1 MPRQRMA
8 PGEHGRISVTQCGKG
23 IFEARTYVR
32 DSDGARRKVRRTG
45 RSDEDARRALQRHLR
60 QRTAPLTGQVISD
73 TTTLTELFD
82 VWITRKVSEDRL
94 MPQSEAQYRKVWR
107 VHGAG
112 KLGAL
117 RIRELSTSRADAHLK
132 SVQSVRQA
140 QLLRIVLKGM
150 FTLAVRFDVV
160 AVNPIVEAR
169 PNRASKRVV
178 RAATPEEFRR
188 IRQAVAEY
196 AGAAVRGPQRGRYL
210 PAFVEVAMATG
221 ARPGEVLAIRWED
234 VDLLADPPTVT
245 INGTII
251 DHQTIPGMPAH
262 RQDVRKH
269 GAPPLTTILPAHGV
283 EALTELFG
291 ATGPAGLVFKN
302 RDGGPMSACNLRR
315 SMRAALPEDLRWCTP
330 HSFRRTAGTVVRD
343 AHGVEAA
350 QQQLGHA
357 HLATTEGHYVEKKAI
372 GPDARKA
379 LDAFMDGESGR

>member
-1 MPRQRMA
+1 MPRQRLQ
-8 PGEHGRISVTQCGKG
+8 PGEHGRITVIACGKSL
-23 IFEARTYVR
+23 FEASTYVR
-32 DSDGARRKVRRTG
+32 DGDGVRRKVRRTG
-45 RSDEDARRALQRHLR
+45 RSEEDARRALQRHLK
-60 QRTAPLTGQVISD
+60 QRTAPLTGQIISE
-73 TTTLTELFD
+73 TTTLAELFD
-82 VWITRKVSEDRL
+82 VWIARKVSEDRL

-107 VHGAG
+107 IHGAG

-132 SVQSVRQA
+132 SIGSVRQA

-150 FTLAVRFDVV
+150 FTLAVRFDVI

-169 PNRASKRVV
+169 PNSASKRDV
-178 RAATPEEFRR
+178 RAATPVEFRR
-188 IRQAVAEY
+188 IRQAVTEY
-196 AGAAVRGPQRGRYL
+196 ADAPIRGPQRGRYL
-210 PAFVEVAMATG
+210 PAFVELAMATG

-234 VDLLADPPTVT
+234 VDLLAEPPTVT
-245 INGTII
+245 ITGTII
-251 DHQTIPGMPAH
+251 DHQTIPGRAAH
-262 RQDVRKH
+262 RQDTRKQ
-269 GAPPLTTILPAHGV
+269 GAPPLTTMLPAHGV

-302 RDGGPMSACNLRR
+302 RDGGPLSANNLRR
-315 SMRAALPEDLRWCTP
+315 SMRAALPDDLRWCTP

-357 HLATTEGHYVEKKAI
+357 HLATTEGHYVEKKTI

-379 LDAFMDGESGR
+379 IDAFMGGGK

>member
-1 MPRQRMA
+1 ME
-8 PGEHGRISVTQCGKG
+8 PGDHGRVTVTQCDKTL
-23 IFEARTYVR
+23 FEARTYVR
-32 DSDGARRKVRRTG
+32 DSDGTRRKVRRTG
-45 RSDEDARRALQRHLR
+45 RSEEDARRALQRHLKL
-60 QRTAPLTGQVISD
+60 RTAPLRDQLISD
-73 TTTLTELFD
+73 TTTLAELFD
-82 VWITRKVSEDRL
+82 VWIVRKVSEDRL

-107 VHGAG
+107 IHGV
-112 KLGAL
+112 KQIGAL
-117 RIRELSTSRADAHLK
+117 RIREFGTGRADSHLK
-132 SVQSVRQA
+132 SVRSVRQA

-150 FTLAVRFDVV
+150 FTLAVRFDVI

-169 PNRASKRVV
+169 PNTASKRAV
-178 RAATPEEFRR
+178 RAATPGEFRR
-188 IRQAVAEY
+188 IRDAVTEF
-196 AGAAVRGPQRGRYL
+196 AGAPIRGPQRGRYL
-210 PAFVEVAMATG
+210 PAFVELAMATG

-251 DHQTIPGMPAH
+251 DHQTIPGRPAH

-269 GAPPLTTILPAHGV
+269 GAPPLTTILPKHGV
-283 EALTELFG
+283 EVLTDLFG

-302 RDGGPMSACNLRR
+302 RDGGPLSANNLRR

-357 HLATTEGHYVEKKAI
+357 HLATTEGHYVEKKSI

-379 LDAFMDGESGR
+379 LDAFMDGK